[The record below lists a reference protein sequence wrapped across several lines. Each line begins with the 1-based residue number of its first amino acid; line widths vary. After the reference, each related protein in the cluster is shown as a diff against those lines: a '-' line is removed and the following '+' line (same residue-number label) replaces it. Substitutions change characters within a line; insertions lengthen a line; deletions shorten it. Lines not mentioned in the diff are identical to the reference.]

1 MPYKVIADH
10 IRALTFALADGASF
24 DNVGR
29 GYILRRLLR
38 RSVRYGRKL
47 DLQGT
52 FMYKLVDSVVTNMK
66 DVYPYLIA
74 KQEYIE
80 SLIKEEEELF
90 LKTLDKGE
98 KKLYELMDESLDN
111 KISGADAFN
120 YTILMD
126 FHLN

>member
-98 KKLYELMDESLDN
+98 K
-111 KISGADAFN
+111 N
-120 YTILMD
+120 YM
-126 FHLN
+126 N

>member
-1 MPYKVIADH
+1 
-10 IRALTFALADGASF
+10 
-24 DNVGR
+24 
-29 GYILRRLLR
+29 
-38 RSVRYGRKL
+38 
-47 DLQGT
+47 
-52 FMYKLVDSVVTNMK
+52 MYKLVDSVVTNMK

-111 KISGADAFN
+111 KISGADAFKL
-120 YTILMD
+120 YDTYGFPFELLLSI
-126 FHLN
+126 